1 MQINTLSSRYLG
13 LPTVRQGNEAVES
26 AQSTLAETAT
36 AEANSAAASS
46 TFRQILSQYDVS
58 SITPRQFSEMLQK
71 LHQSGTISDQQYQ
84 NLSQIRTELDAS
96 GVQSD
101 QEVDLVKF
109 YSQKLNAAQNTA
121 AATQA
126 KTGSS
131 SNGSPPTMS
140 TNQQRLDWLRKV
152 STIQNDPAAGINSL
166 A

>member
-13 LPTVRQGNEAVES
+13 SPTVRQGNDAVEL
-26 AQSTLAETAT
+26 AQSKAAETA
-36 AEANSAAASS
+36 AEANSAVTSS

-84 NLSQIRTELDAS
+84 NLSQIRTELDAN
-96 GVQSD
+96 GVQPD
-101 QEVDLVKF
+101 DEVDLVKF

-121 AATQA
+121 AATQPT
-126 KTGSS
+126 TGSS
-131 SNGSPPTMS
+131 SSVSPPSMS
-140 TNQQRLDWLRKV
+140 TIQQRLDWLRKV

>member
-71 LHQSGTISDQQYQ
+71 LHQSGTMSDQQYQ
-84 NLSQIRTELDAS
+84 SLSQIRTDLDAS
-96 GVQSD
+96 GVQPD

-109 YSQKLNAAQNTA
+109 YSQKVNAAPNA
-121 AATQA
+121 AAAAQTQ
-126 KTGSS
+126 TGSS
-131 SNGSPPTMS
+131 PAGQSQSPS
-140 TNQQRLDWLRKV
+140 AIQQRLEWLRKV
-152 STIQNDPAAGINSL
+152 STIQSDPTTGINSL